1 MRTFQDAFETRKWFI
16 IYQCFFNL
24 HDCCIFKHI
33 PNLVQHCHIQNSMHI
48 ENAAKDFAKIFNGLN
63 FSQKRSVLDIW
74 LGSEH
79 DSVSI
84 SSTLHKI
91 WSFPLR
97 IFLVNV
103 TKYAVSCG
111 FGHIY
116 WRNTWWKTSFFYA
129 VKVTQIITR
138 LIEIDIAPLTVLFC
152 NYSLFRHCPLADL
165 WLHALKRYQFQY
177 NFFVGLVWLTSNY
190 MSVSGDFGDK
200 SHSWFLKNLKL
211 PSFYSVIFKI
221 FKNALGKFIPNLPPK
236 YVITQKITDY

>member
-84 SSTLHKI
+84 SSTLHKK

-103 TKYAVSCG
+103 TKCAVSCG

-116 WRNTWWKTSFFYA
+116 CRNTWWKTSFFVQCNLDNDFRA
-129 VKVTQIITR
+129 IFN
-138 LIEIDIAPLTVLFC
+138 VLFQA
-152 NYSLFRHCPLADL
+152 YSEIFREYSREHLRIFVTLCKLA
-165 WLHALKRYQFQY
+165 
-177 NFFVGLVWLTSNY
+177 
-190 MSVSGDFGDK
+190 
-200 SHSWFLKNLKL
+200 
-211 PSFYSVIFKI
+211 I
-221 FKNALGKFIPNLPPK
+221 FKN
-236 YVITQKITDY
+236 